1 MIDALLLHALVWLL
15 LPLLHPSADGAAA
28 SPPARFAV
36 DLLDPAPVAVPGKAV
51 VDYRV
56 RAIAGISSADG
67 VARPV
72 PRRAAPADGA
82 PPLAVRC

>member
-36 DLLDPAPVAVPGKAV
+36 DLLDPYNINIRLGKHTLTRILIL
-51 VDYRV
+51 Y
-56 RAIAGISSADG
+56 
-67 VARPV
+67 
-72 PRRAAPADGA
+72 
-82 PPLAVRC
+82 L